1 MALYGGVPGLRD
13 IESYDYFV
21 FINCGVTGPAPPS
34 KDRHAPWMFHI
45 IGMLDNCVK
54 MTGLSMNCEWSE
66 GTHIQSMMYA
76 VDKIGLGL
84 LMKSGA
90 IFDCLEEPRRNDV
103 SYFINKYERQ
113 LSNAVLDAGYS
124 LRLLIGGMIVEIQI

>member
-1 MALYGGVPGLRD
+1 
-13 IESYDYFV
+13 
-21 FINCGVTGPAPPS
+21 
-34 KDRHAPWMFHI
+34 
-45 IGMLDNCVK
+45 
-54 MTGLSMNCEWSE
+54 MNCEWSE